1 MINLNQITTTC
12 VPAFIQYGALK
23 GLESRKRIAADI
35 RMQFK
40 LRADV
45 AYSVLSKS
53 KMSFSRPEAPFY
65 LFPKVDGL
73 DSERFA
79 LDLLDRGVA
88 VAPGTAFG
96 DFREYFRIALTVGE
110 EKIREGLEKLCEAIP

>member
-1 MINLNQITTTC
+1 
-12 VPAFIQYGALK
+12 V
-23 GLESRKRIAADI
+23 
-35 RMQFK
+35 
-40 LRADV
+40 RANA

-53 KMSFSRPEAPFY
+53 GMRFSRPDAPFY

-96 DFREYFRIALTVGE
+96 DYREYFRIALTVGE
-110 EKIREGLEKLCEAIP
+110 DKIREGLEKLCEALP